1 MKRGK
6 IRLLLDCLAAHA
18 ETEKEGFVFIFFEKF
33 GMFHK
38 HIKVVNTFLFF
49 LKHIGT

>member
-18 ETEKEGFVFIFFEKF
+18 ATGKEGFVFIFFDK
-33 GMFHK
+33 
-38 HIKVVNTFLFF
+38 
-49 LKHIGT
+49 LKIYQKNKNKPPLSRLSVAR

>member
-18 ETEKEGFVFIFFEKF
+18 ATGKEGFVFIFLINFQF
-33 GMFHK
+33 
-38 HIKVVNTFLFF
+38 IKKNKNKPPLSRRSVAR
-49 LKHIGT
+49 